1 MTLRQV
7 LRPKEPFNF
16 GLTAGICVFF
26 LAAYLF
32 VGALSPWSPKRGLGL
47 VAGIL
52 AALLF
57 VFEMGYP
64 LRRPRARP
72 FGKAKRWLQ
81 LHIYLGVIA
90 FLGVLIHC
98 DFSLPHGGMGWALLL
113 LSAWTSLTGL
123 VGVWLQKWVPSV
135 LSDGLRVEA
144 LYERIPNL
152 VERLTGEADALVGAA
167 TNDVLERFYQGEVR
181 PRLAGVTPSWSYVLD
196 VRRGRDRALEPF
208 KRVSQFVGE
217 ETKGAVEDLEQIYE
231 EKLQLDASYS
241 LQGILR
247 RWLIFHA
254 PPAGLLMGLLFVHIL
269 SWVLY

>member
-7 LRPKEPFNF
+7 LRPKEPVNF
-16 GLTAGICVFF
+16 GVTLAVCVV
-26 LAAYLF
+26 LLLLYLL
-32 VGALSPWSPKRGLGL
+32 VGALTPWSPKRGLGL
-47 VAGIL
+47 IAGIL

-57 VFEMGYP
+57 VLEMAYP
-64 LRRPRARP
+64 LRRPKARP
-72 FGKAKRWLQ
+72 FGKAKAWLQ
-81 LHIYLGVIA
+81 LHVYLGAVA

-113 LSAWTSLTGL
+113 LSAWTTLTGL
-123 VGVWLQKWVPSV
+123 LGVWLQKWLPSA

-144 LYERIPNL
+144 LYERIPPL
-152 VERLTGEADALVGAA
+152 IDRLTKEADALVHAA

-181 PRLAGVTPSWSYVLD
+181 PRLATVTPSWSYVLD
-196 VRRGRDRALEPF
+196 VRRGHDRALEPF
-208 KRVSQFVGE
+208 RRVSQFVGAE
-217 ETKGAVEDLEQIYE
+217 SKAAVEDLEQIFE
-231 EKLQLDASYS
+231 EKLQLDAQYS

-247 RWLIFHA
+247 RWVIFHA